1 MTGRPT
7 DELLSLAEVEDNN
20 FDANVRLLPDVL
32 FAFDELFRLHATF
45 TSLIESSISDLG
57 ETAYVAVS
65 NFCQLI
71 AQDLLKG
78 MCNLCKGYLTDATF
92 HTRRAVEAAAS
103 LIEVVKKPEKA
114 QIWSLMAADEQIA
127 KYVKTFA
134 TYKLVKSNLSAVV
147 VKQYETHCLS
157 VHPSALSMA
166 HRTKFSESGTW
177 SIRFF
182 DVETIQDIPQLKRA
196 ILNLLTTHRLIL
208 DDMAAVFETSPSFDS
223 EHYNAASKRVFA
235 IWREVVETLLES
247 GEISF
252 DEPDSEPSEWA

>member
-1 MTGRPT
+1 MNVRPT
-7 DELLSLAEVEDNN
+7 DELISLAEVEDNN

-45 TSLIESSISDLG
+45 TSLLEPSVIELG

-65 NFCQLI
+65 NFVQLI

-78 MCNLCKGYLTDATF
+78 MCNLCKGYLTDSTF

-103 LIEVVKKPEKA
+103 LIEIVKNPNKA
-114 QIWSLMAADEQIA
+114 EIWKSMEAEEQIA
-127 KYVKTFA
+127 RYVKTFA
-134 TYKLVKSNLSAVV
+134 TYKLVKSNLSEAV
-147 VKQYETHCLS
+147 VKQYETLCLS

-166 HRTKFSESGTW
+166 HRTKFSENGIW
-177 SIRFF
+177 SIQFF
-182 DVETIQDIPQLKRA
+182 DVQDIREIPYMKRA

-208 DDMAAVFETSPSFDS
+208 NDMAAVFESAPSFDS
-223 EHYNAASKRVFA
+223 ESYNRYSQRVFV

-252 DEPDSEPSEWA
+252 DEQEN

>member
-1 MTGRPT
+1 MNGRPT
-7 DELLSLAEVEDNN
+7 DELLTLAEVEDNN

-45 TSLIESSISDLG
+45 TSLIENSALELG

-78 MCNLCKGYLTDATF
+78 MCNLCRGYLTDSTF

-103 LIEVVKKPEKA
+103 LIEIVKNPRKA
-114 QIWSLMAADEQIA
+114 EIWKSMEAEEQIA

-134 TYKLVKSNLSAVV
+134 TYKLVRNNLSETV
-147 VKQYETHCLS
+147 VKQYETLCLS

-166 HRTKFSESGTW
+166 HRTKFSDSGIW

-182 DVETIQDIPQLKRA
+182 DVEDIREIPSMKRA
-196 ILNLLTTHRLIL
+196 ILNLLTTHRLII
-208 DDMAAVFETSPSFDS
+208 DDMAKAFESSPSFDS
-223 EHYNAASKRVFA
+223 QLYDSTSKRVFA

-252 DEPDSEPSEWA
+252 DEP

>member
-1 MTGRPT
+1 MKIRPT
-7 DELLSLAEVEDNN
+7 DELISLAEVEDNN
-20 FDANVRLLPDVL
+20 FDANVRMLPDVL

-45 TSLIESSISDLG
+45 TSLVESSVLELG

-103 LIEVVKKPEKA
+103 LIEIVKDPKKA
-114 QIWSLMAADEQIA
+114 EIWKSMEAEEQIA
-127 KYVKTFA
+127 KYVKTFS
-134 TYKLVKSNLSAVV
+134 TYKLVKKNLSEAV
-147 VKQYETHCLS
+147 VKQYETFCLS

-166 HRTKFSESGTW
+166 HRTKFSESGVW
-177 SIRFF
+177 SIQFF
-182 DVETIQDIPQLKRA
+182 DVEDISEISFMKRA

-208 DDMAAVFETSPSFDS
+208 NDMAAVFESSPSFDS
-223 EHYNAASKRVFA
+223 QTYELYSTRVFA

-247 GEISF
+247 GEITF
-252 DEPDSEPSEWA
+252 DEPDE